1 MPLIQ
6 PLLDGAYSTVTDGH
20 GVFLVD
26 SEGRRYLD
34 GCSGAVTA
42 GLGHGLEEIVE
53 VMADQARR
61 VAFSYRLQFRNQPAE
76 DLAALLEELAPGDI
90 RWTFFVNSGSEATE
104 TAQKMAV
111 QYWREAGRPEK
122 TVVLSRRLS
131 YHGITLGALSLSGHH
146 TRRSLF
152 EPLLSPSAVV
162 APPYCY
168 RCPLGLTYPDCHL
181 ACADDLQRHIDRLG
195 GGTVAAF
202 AAEPVIGAA
211 GGAIVPPPGYFQRVR
226 EICDRNEV
234 LLIADEVMTAMGRTG
249 KMFAMEHW
257 GVAPDLIALGKG
269 VSAGYTP
276 LAAALA
282 SDRLVQTIRAGSG
295 VIMSGHTYSG
305 NPLSCAVGL
314 AVVRYVRKHEL
325 ARRAADLG
333 RGLGERL
340 RALQTRHPLV
350 GDVRGLGLMWGLELV
365 ADPAACTPFSANAR
379 VTARLVA
386 AAQERGLLIYPALTG
401 ADAGPGDAVIVAPP
415 LTIGKDELDLLC
427 DLLDQSLTA
436 LERTL

>member
-6 PLLDGAYSTVTDGH
+6 PLLDGAYPTVTDGD
-20 GVFLVD
+20 GVFLTD
-26 SEGRRYLD
+26 SDGRRYLD

-42 GLGHGLEEIVE
+42 GLGHGLQEIVD
-53 VMADQARR
+53 VMAEQARR
-61 VAFSYRLQFRNQPAE
+61 VAFSYRLQFRNQPAD

-131 YHGITLGALSLSGHH
+131 YHGITLGALSLSGHRA
-146 TRRSLF
+146 RRSLF
-152 EPLLSPSAVV
+152 EPLLSPNAVV
-162 APPYCY
+162 VPPYCY
-168 RCPLGLTYPDCHL
+168 RCPLGKTYPECDL
-181 ACADDLQRHIDRLG
+181 ACADDLQHNIDRLG
-195 GGTVAAF
+195 ANCVAAF

-211 GGAIVPPPGYFQRVR
+211 GGAIVPPPGYFQRIR

-249 KMFAMEHW
+249 VMFAMEHW
-257 GVAPDLIALGKG
+257 GVDPDLIALGKG

-282 SDRLVQTIRAGSG
+282 SDRLMQTIRAGSG

-314 AVVRYVRKHEL
+314 AVVRYVQKHDL
-325 ARRAADLG
+325 PRRATALG

-340 RALQTRHPLV
+340 EGLKARHPIV
-350 GDVRGLGLMWGLELV
+350 GDVRGLGLMRGLEFV
-365 ADPAACTPFSANAR
+365 ADPAARTPFPTDAR

-386 AAQERGLLIYPALTG
+386 AAQEQGLLIYPALSG
-401 ADAGPGDAVIVAPP
+401 ADDEPGDAVIIAPP
-415 LTIGKDELDLLC
+415 LTISEAELDLLG
-427 DLLDQSLTA
+427 DLLDRSLTD
-436 LERTL
+436 LENTL